1 MLWGHGYE
9 SYLCLVLCLLKL
21 EFHGTDTDTDTD
33 TDILADFRARI
44 VAMSACPATFPFS
57 LPRAGHARRSSPT
70 CPPTCPTRSL
80 FLARIL
86 ARMSVRDACVYTCKR
101 VLYTIAVG
109 VHVGVGPVEFQLNT
123 PQLSPLPSYTHF
135 TTNLFCGLLVI
146 QWFLKF

>member
-1 MLWGHGYE
+1 MLFMNVHDVADHELYRGPWADPQPSRYPYRPPRGDAPF
-9 SYLCLVLCLLKL
+9 KL
-21 EFHGTDTDTDTD
+21 AFHNADTD
-33 TDILADFRARI
+33 TDILAEF
-44 VAMSACPATFPFS
+44 C
-57 LPRAGHARRSSPT
+57 
-70 CPPTCPTRSL
+70 
-80 FLARIL
+80 ARIL

-146 QWFLKF
+146 Q